1 VLAIANPSIDSH
13 KEAVEQKLYSQSD
26 ISKVTDADLD
36 SFATVGYALADGAI
50 FSVIDSMVEG
60 ISRDNY
66 ILFSLTKATYEGNSR
81 YIGLGLLGKVFI
93 TNKYKLESDAI
104 IDKK

>member
-1 VLAIANPSIDSH
+1 MKKKATLLILAAIAIVLAITNLSIDSH

-36 SFATVGYALADGAI
+36 SFNKVGYALADGAI
-50 FSVIDSMVEG
+50 FSVIDSMVVG

-81 YIGLGLLGKVFI
+81 YRHRIIG
-93 TNKYKLESDAI
+93 
-104 IDKK
+104 